1 MRKLFSFL
9 AVSADGYH
17 ADAGRGL
24 GWQTFGQEFAD
35 YSVEQ
40 LDEVDTLV
48 LGRTTYEELS
58 AYWTSDLGPRFDPR
72 IASRMN
78 SLAKLV
84 VSRTLGSV
92 RWADSPASVTTVEAL
107 TEFKQTQ
114 GRDAAVLGSSML
126 TASLLRAGLVDE
138 LRLMIN
144 PIILGGGLRAFEAA
158 GTVPLHLVRTRP
170 FAAGNVLLYY
180 RPDAKAAEPVGARTV
195 SGRR

>member
-17 ADAGRGL
+17 ADPGRGL

-48 LGRTTYEELS
+48 LGRITYEELS
-58 AYWTSDLGPRFDPR
+58 AYWTGDLGPQFDPR
-72 IASRMN
+72 IADRMN

-84 VSRTLGSV
+84 VSRTLDSV
-92 RWADSPASVTTVEAL
+92 RWGDSPVGLTTVEAL
-107 TEFKQTQ
+107 AEFKQTP
-114 GRDAAVLGSSML
+114 GKDAAILGSSTL
-126 TASLLRAGLVDE
+126 TSALLQAGLVDE
-138 LRLMIN
+138 LRLMVN
-144 PIILGGGLRAFEAA
+144 PIILGAGLRAFKAA
-158 GTVPLHLVRTRP
+158 GTVPLRLTRTRP

-180 RPDAKAAEPVGARTV
+180 RPEVTGH
-195 SGRR
+195 